1 MKLLVAAALVAVSP
15 PRLCPPRA
23 AGISLAASEGDVARA
38 RGRQGHAVALQN
50 IIDRG
55 EAATLEEAQTVLSR
69 RGYAAGLQNIMDRG
83 EATTLVEAQVV
94 KARQGRKAQLQSLV
108 DNGKAV
114 TLEEASKLTGVHMR
128 ATALQNMVDSGEAA
142 TLEEAQ
148 QVLSQ
153 RGHMTSLQN
162 IVDRGEAATMKEAQQ
177 LLSHRGHLTSLQ
189 RIIDRGEAATMEEA
203 QQVLSRSGREAFDA
217 KYSYEECA
225 NMQSAVGVNVA
236 KQKGFRTNY
245 PGVRWQKKQDRK
257 TGKTLDEGTGAFP
270 ETSRGFWRVSFK
282 YKGKMVSVGSGYAD
296 EVAAAHAHD
305 EYVRKHNLQRR
316 LHFPRPQDEK

>member
-1 MKLLVAAALVAVSP
+1 M
-15 PRLCPPRA
+15 RLTCPPRA
-23 AGISLAASEGDVARA
+23 GVLLAASEGDAARA
-38 RGRQGHAVALQN
+38 RGQKGHTVALQN

-69 RGYAAGLQNIMDRG
+69 RGHTAGLQNIMDRG
-83 EATTLVEAQVV
+83 EAATLEEAQNFL
-94 KARQGRKAQLQSLV
+94 ARQGRKAQLQSIV

-162 IVDRGEAATMKEAQQ
+162 IVDRGKAATMKEAQQ
-177 LLSHRGHLTSLQ
+177 VLSRRGHLTSLQ

-203 QQVLSRSGREAFDA
+203 QQVLSQRGREAFDA

-225 NMQSAVGVNVA
+225 TMQSAVGINVA

-257 TGKTLDEGTGAFP
+257 TGKTLDQGTGAFP
-270 ETSRGFWRVSFK
+270 ETSRGFWRVCFR

-316 LHFPRPQDEK
+316 LHFPRPGEK